1 MDTPSAPSGLPS
13 KEINQLYEK
22 YSEDNQQIKNYL
34 EGLYQSDYLKY
45 WDYVHLDTLLS
56 LQTPKTVL
64 PDEVVF
70 LAYHQISELY
80 FKLVLHE
87 LEQVSKAV
95 DMSASEFSEKLSRI
109 NRYVDLLVQSFSIVS
124 AGIDHQ
130 QFMNFRQALYPASGF
145 QSYQFRLIELYCS
158 DIANLIERELRDS
171 LTKDISVEEA
181 FPFLYWK
188 KGAINAQTGAKTITL
203 SQFEEKYDNKLL
215 KKAKKVRKHNLWRV
229 FVKHYS
235 ELPEAYEIV
244 EKMRELDVNLNI
256 NWRLVHF
263 KSAVKHFK
271 NNSDP
276 VNSTGGTNW
285 HKYLPP
291 KFQRIVFFPDL
302 WSYEELGDWGKS
314 WVMNQFNILPTKE
327 GSQGLLVRG
336 DYY

>member
-1 MDTPSAPSGLPS
+1 MHTPSESAGLPN

-22 YSEDNQQIKNYL
+22 YAEDNQPIKNYL

-45 WDYVHLDTLLS
+45 WDYIHLDTLLS
-56 LQTPKTVL
+56 LQITKTAL
-64 PDEVVF
+64 PDETVF
-70 LAYHQISELY
+70 LAAHQISELY
-80 FKLVLHE
+80 FKLMLHE
-87 LEQVSKAV
+87 LEQLSKSTDLTV
-95 DMSASEFSEKLSRI
+95 QIFLDKLSRI
-109 NRYVDLLVQSFSIVS
+109 NRYVELLVQSFGVVS
-124 AGIDHQ
+124 NGIDHQ

-158 DIANLIERELRDS
+158 DITNLIERELRDS

-188 KGAINAQTGAKTITL
+188 KGAIDAKTGEKTITL
-203 SQFEEKYDNKLL
+203 SQFEDKYDNKLL
-215 KKAKKVRKHNLWRV
+215 KKAKKVRKHNIWRI
-229 FVKHYS
+229 FVKNYS

-244 EKMRELDVNLNI
+244 EKLRELDVNLNI

-263 KSAVKHFK
+263 KSAIKYFK
-271 NNSDP
+271 NNSEP

-291 KFQRIVFFPDL
+291 KFQRIMFFPDL
-302 WSYEELGDWGKS
+302 WTYEELGEWGKT
-314 WVMNQFNILPTKE
+314 WVMTELNATPERDNNA
-327 GSQGLLVRG
+327 GLLVRG